1 MSKAVNV
8 SVEADSKS
16 IRSTDENE
24 RLIRKFSKK
33 VKKSGLMD
41 ELRDRR
47 YFTKKSIKRKLKKEK
62 KLRLSRECT
71 EKKHR
76 YN

>member
-1 MSKAVNV
+1 MGKAVNV
-8 SVEADSKS
+8 SVEADTKS
-16 IRSTDENE
+16 LRSTDENE

-41 ELRDRR
+41 ELRERR
-47 YFTKKSIKRKLKKEK
+47 YYTKKSTIRKLKKEK
-62 KLRLSRECT
+62 KLRLSKECT
-71 EKKHR
+71 AKKHR

>member
-1 MSKAVNV
+1 MGKAVNV

-16 IRSTDENE
+16 VRSIDEND

-41 ELRDRR
+41 ELRERR
-47 YFTKKSIKRKLKKEK
+47 YFTKKSAKRKLKREK
-62 KLRLSRECT
+62 KLRLSKECT
-71 EKKHR
+71 AKK
-76 YN
+76 NKFK